1 MTIRTELL
9 AQAKTVRDVL
19 TDVLSF
25 LGSPALWS
33 CEPRERELLL
43 EQAAILN
50 RLEAIYLARA
60 ELHVEAL
67 PQPTQAQ
74 AEQQDARERTYRASG
89 LCPVCAGAGS
99 IGSLQGRAVYER
111 DPDAFSSAGT
121 CRRCNGSGRYVR
133 A

>member
-33 CEPRERELLL
+33 CDPQERELLL
-43 EQAAILN
+43 EQASVLN

-67 PQPTQAQ
+67 PDPSINISSQTLL
-74 AEQQDARERTYRASG
+74 EQREARERTYRASG
-89 LCPVCAGAGS
+89 VCPDCSGAGEDRKTA
-99 IGSLQGRAVYER
+99 QGY
-111 DPDAFSSAGT
+111 

-133 A
+133 LAS